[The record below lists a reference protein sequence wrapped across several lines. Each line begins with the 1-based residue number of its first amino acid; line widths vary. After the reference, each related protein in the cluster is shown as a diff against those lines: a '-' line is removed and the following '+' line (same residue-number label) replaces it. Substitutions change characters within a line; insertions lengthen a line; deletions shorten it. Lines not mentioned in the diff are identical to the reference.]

1 MNKTTYDKRPLR
13 SNAIASVQIA
23 RILLKAGFVEW
34 RNMGED
40 GQVRITDDGMD
51 ALFLLKRL
59 VREES
64 N

>member
-1 MNKTTYDKRPLR
+1 MNKTTQDKSPLG
-13 SNAIASVQIA
+13 SNALGSVQIA

-51 ALFLLKRL
+51 ALFLLQRL
-59 VREES
+59 VKEKS